1 MKHTYIITA
10 TFALLLNGCAAPTQ
24 FNVKNNSIPAQAGGS
39 LSTYTDYG
47 SDVEYNKEEKIH
59 QLSVFTGGSAGCDN
73 GAIAYAKPKLDKFM
87 KSHKYSSYTVV
98 KGQYS
103 LIPLS
108 KCELY
113 ILFEQ

>member
-1 MKHTYIITA
+1 MKYKIITLV
-10 TFALLLNGCAAPTQ
+10 ALTLFLSGCAAPTK
-24 FNVKNNSIPAQAGGS
+24 FNIKNSSIPSNGGRA
-39 LSTYTDYG
+39 LSTYADYG
-47 SDVEYNKEEKIH
+47 SEIEYNKEEKIH

-73 GAIAYAKPKLDKFM
+73 GALAYAKPKLDKFM
-87 KSHKYSSYTVV
+87 KTNKYSSYTVV

-113 ILFEQ
+113 ISFEK